1 MDKSWFWLSLISVVG
16 YAVTY
21 VATKPL
27 MGVLSLHVYLLF
39 CSALSFAV
47 FASITLIKGGG
58 AAFVQAAPT
67 VWPWLL
73 LLWGGI
79 LVGNVGSTLAIK
91 AANPTWV
98 SLVELSA
105 PLFVALFCWWLLGD
119 AFLTKGVLLG
129 GTLMLAGAL
138 VMVLWK

>member
-27 MGVLSLHVYLLF
+27 MGVLPLHVYLLF

-47 FASITLIKGGG
+47 FATITLIKGGG
-58 AAFVQAAPT
+58 AAFVQSVPT
-67 VWPWLL
+67 LWPWLL
-73 LLWGGI
+73 LLWAGI
-79 LVGNVGSTLAIK
+79 LVGNVGSSLAIK
-91 AANPTWV
+91 AANPTSV

-105 PLFVALFCWWLLGD
+105 PLFVALLCWWWLGD